1 MSPPRRHPGG
11 WERQV
16 THIAEQV
23 QRPDTLQWAGR
34 DAGSNPAVRLSLIP
48 RRGRFAFAWCD
59 AQGAPIAYLGT
70 SGAWRP
76 SVYRPVR

>member
-1 MSPPRRHPGG
+1 
-11 WERQV
+11 
-16 THIAEQV
+16 
-23 QRPDTLQWAGR
+23 
-34 DAGSNPAVRLSLIP
+34 VRLSLIP